1 MVKYLELFSG
11 ILTGFQVVFS
21 LQGLL
26 YVLFGTVIGTL
37 IGMIPGLGPIT
48 AIAVMIPVTY
58 GMDPVFAMLLM
69 AGVYYGAAYGGA
81 ASSIL
86 LNAPGESMSVPT
98 TFDGYPLAKQGKA
111 GKALAVAAIASF
123 VGGTIS
129 VILMTFFA
137 PFLAKVAI
145 SFGPPEYFALMFMGL
160 MAVASF
166 AEGSTVKALISATLG
181 FMIAT
186 IGIDGQTGTA
196 RFTFGNVNLLEG
208 IDFLVIALG
217 LFALT
222 EVTSLIRERKESPKF
237 SVKEIG
243 SLKLT
248 KDEMKE
254 VAGPM
259 GRQSLLGFIIGVLP
273 GAGGTIAS
281 FLSYITEKRLSK
293 NPEKF
298 GKGALSGVAAPEAAN
313 NGAST
318 GSFVPLLS
326 LGIPGSGT
334 TAVMLGALIVLGIQP
349 GPLLMNDHPQ
359 VFWGVI
365 ASMYIGN
372 VILLIL
378 NLPLI
383 PYISRILIIPRP
395 MLISLIV
402 VFCIIGVYGV
412 GFRTFDLYL
421 LVLFGV
427 LGFFMAYFKFP
438 AAPMLLAFILGD
450 LMEQSLRQSLTI
462 SNGNL
467 MIFFERPIA
476 LSLIVLALLSF
487 IVPIIRDRRGKKLM
501 KELPMEEDL

>member
-1 MVKYLELFSG
+1 MDLFSG
-11 ILTGFQVVFS
+11 ILTGFQVAFS

-26 YVLFGTVIGTL
+26 YVFLGTVIGTL

-58 GMDPVFAMLLM
+58 GRDPVCAMLLM
-69 AGVYYGAAYGGA
+69 AGVSYGAAYGGA

-145 SFGPPEYFALMFMGL
+145 SFGPPEYFALMLMGL
-160 MAVASF
+160 MAVTSF
-166 AEGSTVKALISATLG
+166 AEGSVVKALISATLG

-222 EVTSLIRERKESPKF
+222 EVTSLIRERKESPTF
-237 SVKEIG
+237 STKEIG

-248 KDEMKE
+248 KEEMKE

-298 GKGALSGVAAPEAAN
+298 GKGALAGVAAPEAAN
-313 NGAST
+313 NGSST

-349 GPLLMNDHPQ
+349 GPL
-359 VFWGVI
+359 
-365 ASMYIGN
+365 
-372 VILLIL
+372 
-378 NLPLI
+378 
-383 PYISRILIIPRP
+383 
-395 MLISLIV
+395 
-402 VFCIIGVYGV
+402 
-412 GFRTFDLYL
+412 
-421 LVLFGV
+421 
-427 LGFFMAYFKFP
+427 
-438 AAPMLLAFILGD
+438 
-450 LMEQSLRQSLTI
+450 
-462 SNGNL
+462 
-467 MIFFERPIA
+467 
-476 LSLIVLALLSF
+476 
-487 IVPIIRDRRGKKLM
+487 
-501 KELPMEEDL
+501 

>member
-1 MVKYLELFSG
+1 MDLFSG
-11 ILTGFQVVFS
+11 ILTGFQVAFS
-21 LQGLL
+21 VQGLL
-26 YVLFGTVIGTL
+26 YVFLGTVVGTL

-58 GMDPVFAMLLM
+58 GMDPVMAMLLM

-129 VILMTFFA
+129 VILLTLFA

-145 SFGPPEYFALMFMGL
+145 SFGPPEYFALMLMGL

-166 AEGSTVKALISATLG
+166 ADGSLVKALISATLG

-186 IGIDGQTGTA
+186 IGIDNQTGTS

-217 LFALT
+217 LFALA
-222 EVTSLIRERKESPKF
+222 EVCSLIFERKESPKF
-237 SVKEIG
+237 NMKEIG
-243 SLKLT
+243 SLRLRK
-248 KDEMKE
+248 KDYKE
-254 VAGPM
+254 IAGPM
-259 GRQSLLGFIIGVLP
+259 GRQSFLGFTIGVLP

-281 FLSYITEKRLSK
+281 FLSYLTEKRISK

-298 GKGALSGVAAPEAAN
+298 GKGALAGVAAPESAN

-349 GPLLMNDHPQ
+349 GPLLMTDHPE

-383 PYISRILIIPRP
+383 PYISRILVIPRP
-395 MLISLIV
+395 MLISLII
-402 VFCIIGVYGV
+402 VFCVIGVYGV
-412 GFRTFDLYL
+412 GFRTFDLYM
-421 LVLFGV
+421 LVLFGII
-427 LGFFMAYFKFP
+427 GFFMAYLRFP

-467 MIFFERPIA
+467 MIFIERPIA
-476 LSLIVLALLSF
+476 LTLIGVAILTF
-487 IVPIIRDRRGKKLM
+487 IVPIIRNKRRKKGAFDSSINQ
-501 KELPMEEDL
+501 DL